1 MKTINKLRLLGF
13 PDGIL
18 SSFTNYLTTDAL
30 YDAIVGCIMF
40 LMIKSD
46 ADALQFCDVMDNL
59 VDTKSSIT
67 YIEILRNGKYI

>member
-13 PDGIL
+13 PSDVL
-18 SSFTNYLTTDAL
+18 SSFTNYPTTDVL
-30 YDAIVGCIMF
+30 YDTIVGCIMF

-59 VDTKSSIT
+59 VDSTSSET
-67 YIEILRNGKYI
+67 YIEMLRNGKYV